1 MASLAEISKLLD
13 EKLDNLLLHERRPWM
28 TYKVPSSTRLRQ
40 TSRSMPQL
48 TRFPIADLKE
58 QAAANQHY

>member
-1 MASLAEISKLLD
+1 MASIAEISKLLD

-28 TYKVPSSTRLRQ
+28 TYKVPSSTRLRR

-48 TRFPIADLKE
+48 IRLPIADLKE
-58 QAAANQHY
+58 